1 MKQKCKAF
9 TQTFQM
15 LLNFKKFQKHF
26 KKSTFEIHCM
36 KAGLSN
42 YLISKA
48 DALFP
53 VCEEK

>member
-15 LLNFKKFQKHF
+15 LLKELHF

-36 KAGLSN
+36 KAGLSY